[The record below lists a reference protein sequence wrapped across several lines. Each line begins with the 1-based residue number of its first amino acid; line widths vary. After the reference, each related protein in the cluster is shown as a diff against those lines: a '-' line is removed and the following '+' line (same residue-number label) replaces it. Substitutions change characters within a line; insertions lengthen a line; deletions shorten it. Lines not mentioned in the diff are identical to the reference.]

1 MEKIRSFFKV
11 DSNLQLLI
19 INIVFALTGTSSLFF
34 ADYILNILLINQN
47 TYGNFLYWLIR
58 IILILPIYQVLLI
71 IFGSLF
77 GEFKYFWRMEKKTI
91 RKISSIFTKNK
102 IVILKK

>member
-47 TYGNFLYWLIR
+47 TYGNFLYWSIR

-91 RKISSIFTKNK
+91 RRISLIFA
-102 IVILKK
+102 KK

>member
-11 DSNLQLLI
+11 ESNFQLLI

-91 RKISSIFTKNK
+91 RKISSIF
-102 IVILKK
+102 KKK

>member
-34 ADYILNILLINQN
+34 ADYILNIFLINQN
-47 TYGNFLYWLIR
+47 TYGNFLYWSIR

-91 RKISSIFTKNK
+91 RKISLIFTKK
-102 IVILKK
+102 

>member
-11 DSNLQLLI
+11 ESNFQLLI
-19 INIVFALTGTSSLFF
+19 INIVIALTGTSSLFF

-47 TYGNFLYWLIR
+47 SHGNFLYWSIR

-91 RKISSIFTKNK
+91 RKISSIFTKK
-102 IVILKK
+102 